1 MAKYKILY
9 WYDIPSMVRAEDE
22 DDRASLLLD
31 NRFQLAIDEAA
42 MAAKVVGEDEYSDG
56 FQWTEEQI
64 KEGSAQEVAQVIVE
78 SLEAKYPEIDVQAQ
92 VQKLK
97 QMKKDSGNL

>member
-22 DDRASLLLD
+22 DDRVSLLLD

-42 MAAKVVGEDEYSDG
+42 MGAKVVGEDEYSNG
-56 FQWTEEQI
+56 FQWTEEQV
-64 KEGSAQEVAQVIVE
+64 KDGNAQDVAQSIVE
-78 SLEAKYPEIDVQAQ
+78 SLETKHPEIDIQAQ

-97 QMKKDSGNL
+97 KIKKDSSNL